1 MMDAL
6 LALMR
11 VCNVSTGLSVK
22 IQRERG
28 NDHAVPEYTPV
39 AIQSVRIGM
48 DGQGFLKNEGCTK
61 FS

>member
-1 MMDAL
+1 MTVMMDAL

-11 VCNVSTGLSVK
+11 VCNVSTGLSVQ
-22 IQRERG
+22 IQCERG

-48 DGQGFLKNEGCTK
+48 DGQNP
-61 FS
+61 